1 MEPVRE
7 ARMQETPTALT
18 AQKMQIS
25 RMIPMTA
32 RTAVRMQETAQRT
45 EMVPSQ
51 VPVPTQVP
59 VILTAEKQRD
69 PAMRE
74 ARNRMIPMMARIPV
88 LTMDL
93 IQETAAPEQKGTRT
107 VAPEVKETQV
117 QETQEAPTRETPERE
132 IPIRETAA
140 AALLTREAPI
150 QETAAAVL
158 IKEAPTRAEA
168 LTQRSCQN
176 PAMMSLLLWAR
187 IQTQSLRATNSAM
200 TSASTSGRR

>member
-74 ARNRMIPMMARIPV
+74 ARNRMIPMTARIPV

-93 IQETAAPEQKGTRT
+93 IQETAA
-107 VAPEVKETQV
+107 
-117 QETQEAPTRETPERE
+117 PERE